1 MNLLAFYS
9 LAVYLLAVADKRARG
24 SMSCRFCTSTERG
37 PDHMLGSGSW
47 RSTRR
52 GAGPY
57 GGGPGG
63 VVPPLCWYRTAL
75 GDDLDRLLG
84 DAFVDC
90 SEISVVSHYTSL
102 IEYH

>member
-1 MNLLAFYS
+1 
-9 LAVYLLAVADKRARG
+9 
-24 SMSCRFCTSTERG
+24 
-37 PDHMLGSGSW
+37 MLGSGSW

-63 VVPPLCWYRTAL
+63 VVSVPLLCWYRTAL